1 MYAMIL
7 YEGWNMS
14 IISDDNEFQQAE
26 IKEKKN
32 PVIKAEAI
40 EPDKNFENCIRPKS
54 FDNYIGQSAL
64 KETIKITI
72 EAAKKREQPLDHLLF
87 YGPPGLGKT
96 TLAGVIAQEMGV
108 EIKITSAPALER
120 PRDIIGILMS
130 LQGGEILFID
140 EIHRLN
146 KVAEEILYPAM
157 EDFYLDMTTGK
168 SQTVKTLR
176 LPLPKFTLIGAT
188 TKAGELSGPLRDR
201 FGIIHRLEF
210 YTEDELSQVI
220 KRTAGILNIEID
232 EKGARAIAR
241 RSRGTPRIANRLI
254 KRVSDFALVKYNGK
268 INEDIANESLDVL
281 KIDEFGL
288 DTTDRNLLKL
298 IIEKYDGGPVGVE
311 TIAAAIGE
319 DVRTIEDVCE
329 PFLLQAGLLQRTPRG
344 RKVSPETYR
353 HLGYKTVAKSSQQ
366 SLF

>member
-1 MYAMIL
+1 
-7 YEGWNMS
+7 MS
-14 IISDDNEFQQAE
+14 IIADDNDFKNTT
-26 IKEKKN
+26 IREKKN
-32 PVIKAEAI
+32 PVTKPEIL
-40 EPDKNFENCIRPKS
+40 EPDKNFENTIRPKT
-54 FDNYIGQSAL
+54 FDTYIGQSAL
-64 KETIKITI
+64 KDTLKITI
-72 EAAKKREQPLDHLLF
+72 EAAKKRELPLDHLLF

-108 EIKITSAPALER
+108 DIKITSAPALER

-176 LPLPKFTLIGAT
+176 VPLPKFTLIGAT

-210 YTEDELSQVI
+210 YTHDELAQVI
-220 KRTAGILNIEID
+220 KRTAEILNIEID
-232 EKGARAIAR
+232 SDGAYAIAK

-254 KRVSDFALVKYNGK
+254 KRVSDYALVKYNGK
-268 INEDIANESLDVL
+268 INSKIANESLDTL
-281 KIDEFGL
+281 QIDNFGL

-298 IIEKYDGGPVGVE
+298 IIEKYDGGPVGIE
-311 TIAAAIGE
+311 TIAAALGE
-319 DVRTIEDVCE
+319 DVRTLEDVCE

-344 RKVSPETYR
+344 RKVSPAGYR
-353 HLGYKTVAKSSQQ
+353 HLGLNIQAEMSQQ

>member
-1 MYAMIL
+1 
-7 YEGWNMS
+7 MS
-14 IISDDNEFQQAE
+14 IITDDGNRTKRIDINQ
-26 IKEKKN
+26 KN
-32 PVIKAEAI
+32 PNTKAEKI
-40 EPDKNFENCIRPKS
+40 DYDRNFENSIRPKS
-54 FDNYIGQSAL
+54 FDTYIGQSAL
-64 KETIKITI
+64 KETLKITI
-72 EAAKKREQPLDHLLF
+72 AAAKKREKPLDHLLF

-96 TLAGVIAQEMGV
+96 TLAGVIAEQMGV

-130 LQGGEILFID
+130 LKGGEILFID

-157 EDFYLDMTTGK
+157 EDFFLDMTTGK

-176 LPLPKFTLIGAT
+176 VPLPKFTLIGAT

-210 YTEDELSQVI
+210 YTDEELSQVI
-220 KRTAGILNIEID
+220 KRTAGILEIEITD
-232 EKGARAIAR
+232 DGALAIAR

-254 KRVSDFALVKYNGK
+254 KRVSDYALVKSDGTIDEK
-268 INEDIANESLDVL
+268 IANKALDTL
-281 KIDEFGL
+281 KIDGYGL
-288 DTTDRNLLKL
+288 DSTDRSLLKL
-298 IIEKYDGGPVGVE
+298 IIEKYDGGPVGIE
-311 TIAAAIGE
+311 TLAAALGE
-319 DVRTIEDVCE
+319 DVRTLEDVCE

-344 RKVSPETYR
+344 RRVTPATYR
-353 HLGYKTVAKSSQQ
+353 HLGYKNAVDQQ

>member
-1 MYAMIL
+1 M
-7 YEGWNMS
+7 
-14 IISDDNEFQQAE
+14 
-26 IKEKKN
+26 
-32 PVIKAEAI
+32 
-40 EPDKNFENCIRPKS
+40 
-54 FDNYIGQSAL
+54 
-64 KETIKITI
+64 
-72 EAAKKREQPLDHLLF
+72 LF

-176 LPLPKFTLIGAT
+176 VPLPKFTLIGAT

-210 YTEDELSQVI
+210 YTDEELAQVI
-220 KRTAGILNIEID
+220 KRTAGILEIEID
-232 EKGARAIAR
+232 EKGALAIAR
-241 RSRGTPRIANRLI
+241 RSRGTPRIANRLV
-254 KRVSDFALVKYNGK
+254 KRVSDYALVKHDGK
-268 INEDIANESLDVL
+268 ITEDIANKSLDIL

-288 DTTDRNLLKL
+288 DTTDRCLLKL
-298 IIEKYDGGPVGVE
+298 IIEKYEGGPVGIE

-319 DVRTIEDVCE
+319 DVRTLEDVCE

-344 RKVSPETYR
+344 RKVSPAGYR
-353 HLGYKTVAKSSQQ
+353 HLGYKTGKFDTNQQ

>member
-1 MYAMIL
+1 
-7 YEGWNMS
+7 MS
-14 IISDDNEFQQAE
+14 IITDDNN
-26 IKEKKN
+26 IPKRVDINKKN
-32 PVIKAEAI
+32 PIIKSETI
-40 EPDKNFENCIRPKS
+40 EYDRNFENCIRPKS
-54 FDNYIGQSAL
+54 FDTYIGQSAL
-64 KETIKITI
+64 KETLKITI
-72 EAAKKREQPLDHLLF
+72 EAAQKREKPLDHLLF

-96 TLAGVIAQEMGV
+96 TLAGVIAEQMAV

-130 LQGGEILFID
+130 LKGGEILFID

-157 EDFYLDMTTGK
+157 EDFFLDMTTGK

-176 LPLPKFTLIGAT
+176 VPLPKFTLIGAT

-210 YTEDELSQVI
+210 YTEEELSQVI
-220 KRTAGILNIEID
+220 KRTAGILEIEITD
-232 EKGARAIAR
+232 DGAYAIAR

-254 KRVSDFALVKYNGK
+254 KRVSDYALVKFDGK
-268 INEDIANESLDVL
+268 IDENIANKALDTL
-281 KIDEFGL
+281 KIDGYGL
-288 DTTDRNLLKL
+288 DSTDRSLLKM

-311 TIAAAIGE
+311 TLAAALGE
-319 DVRTIEDVCE
+319 DVRTLEDVCE

-344 RKVSPETYR
+344 RKVTPATYR
-353 HLGYKTVAKSSQQ
+353 HLGYKNAIEQQ
-366 SLF
+366 NLF

>member
-1 MYAMIL
+1 
-7 YEGWNMS
+7 MS
-14 IISDDNEFQQAE
+14 IIADDNDFEKPK
-26 IKEKKN
+26 IEKKN
-32 PVIKAEAI
+32 SVVKPEAVDC
-40 EPDKNFENCIRPKS
+40 DKNFENCIRPKS
-54 FDNYIGQSAL
+54 FDTYIGQSAL
-64 KETIKITI
+64 KDTLKITI
-72 EAAKKREQPLDHLLF
+72 KAAQKREKPLDHLLF

-176 LPLPKFTLIGAT
+176 VPLPKFTLIGAT

-210 YTEDELSQVI
+210 YTDEELAQVI
-220 KRTAGILNIEID
+220 KRTAGILEIEID
-232 EKGARAIAR
+232 EKGALAIAR
-241 RSRGTPRIANRLI
+241 RSRGTPRIANRLV
-254 KRVSDFALVKYNGK
+254 KRVSDYALVKHDGK
-268 INEDIANESLDVL
+268 ITEDIANKSLDIL

-288 DTTDRNLLKL
+288 DTTDRCLLKL
-298 IIEKYDGGPVGVE
+298 IIEKYEGGPVGIE

-319 DVRTIEDVCE
+319 DVRTLEDVCE

-344 RKVSPETYR
+344 RKVSPAGYR
-353 HLGYKTVAKSSQQ
+353 HLGYKTGKFDTNQQ
-366 SLF
+366 TLF

>member
-1 MYAMIL
+1 
-7 YEGWNMS
+7 MS
-14 IISDDNEFQQAE
+14 IISDDNNLK
-26 IKEKKN
+26 INNHKEHKN
-32 PVIKAEAI
+32 PVIKAESS
-40 EPDKNFENCIRPKS
+40 ECDKNFENSIRPKS
-54 FDNYIGQSAL
+54 FDTYIGQSAL
-64 KETIKITI
+64 KETLKITI
-72 EAAKKREQPLDHLLF
+72 AAAKKREQPLDHLLF

-96 TLAGVIAQEMGV
+96 TLAGVIAEQMGV
-108 EIKITSAPALER
+108 NIRITSAPALER

-130 LQGGEILFID
+130 LKAGEILFID

-157 EDFYLDMTTGK
+157 EDFFLDMTTGK

-176 LPLPKFTLIGAT
+176 VPLPKFTLIGAT

-210 YTEDELSQVI
+210 YTENELAQVI
-220 KRTAGILNIEID
+220 TRTAGILNIKITD
-232 EKGARAIAR
+232 EGAHAIAR
-241 RSRGTPRIANRLI
+241 RSRGTPRIANRLV
-254 KRVSDFALVKYNGK
+254 KRVSDFALVKHDGK
-268 INEDIANESLDVL
+268 INENIANEALDTL
-281 KIDEFGL
+281 KIDNYGL
-288 DTTDRNLLKL
+288 DSTDRNLLKL

-329 PFLLQAGLLQRTPRG
+329 PYLLQAGLLQRTPRG
-344 RKVSPETYR
+344 RKVSPAAYR
-353 HLGYKTVAKSSQQ
+353 HLDYKDIDINEQK